1 MIPSLNQLLL
11 VFTAY
16 VIAAG
21 SPGPS
26 KMRIMGRGNE
36 GRQAGLT
43 LAAGVVTGSIFWGTM
58 AAIGVSALLT
68 RYAHALI
75 VLKVF
80 GGLYLLFLAFKAG
93 RAAHISDE
101 SAALMAS
108 NEAATTRGALYRRGL
123 LMHLSNP
130 KAILAWVALLT
141 LGLGPDASWQTVV
154 VVLGGCFVLSVTIF
168 CGYALVFSTASI
180 VRLYGRAGRGFK
192 ACSRWCSA
200 LPGCGCCGPEA
211 REA

>member
-1 MIPSLNQLLL
+1 MILSLHQLLL

-16 VIAAG
+16 VLAAG

-26 KMRIMGRGNE
+26 NMRIMGVAMNQ

-58 AAIGVSALLT
+58 AATGVSALLT

-93 RAAHISDE
+93 RAALMSDE
-101 SAALMAS
+101 RAALMAS
-108 NEAATTRGALYRRGL
+108 NEAATTRSALYRRGL

-141 LGLGPDASWQTVV
+141 LGLGPDASWQSVV
-154 VVLGGCFVLSVTIF
+154 IILSGCFVLSVTIF
-168 CGYALVFSTASI
+168 CGYALVFSTTPM
-180 VRLYGRAGRGFK
+180 VRLYRRARRGIEGVLALVFGF
-192 ACSRWCSA
+192 AGLRLLLSRA
-200 LPGCGCCGPEA
+200 
-211 REA
+211 